1 MIQPPSIFDYVKE
14 EETRFDTEEIRVGDN
29 WNWQMKT
36 HVQLIFHLKNS
47 QFFTGINDMLAGHIR
62 VFKNIMEP
70 ILNLSYWAEDIELKD
85 VVFFIENKNG
95 RVLSFLVKKYHDEVF
110 VKEHNLDT
118 LFDEI
123 TEDDLD
129 YGGVLVQKTNTAK
142 PEVLF
147 LPSIAFCDQTDILGG
162 PMGFKFNFAPDKLR
176 AMASRGWGNTA
187 NGATI
192 SIDELI
198 LLAQSEKEPPGMIGG
213 KKNRTTGKNIE
224 VYIVRGSLP
233 EHYLNDNE
241 NMDEY
246 YNQIHI
252 VGFYKNEKSE
262 RIGVTLYRKKENES
276 TLKFHTCK
284 KVYGRALG
292 RGVGEGILHPQVWTN
307 FLETHKMKLLESAS
321 KVPLFTD
328 DEGYTKRQK
337 IQDMENLEITTIKS
351 DSKYGI
357 RQVPTAAPANIQLFE
372 RSVNEWYEQAQLTGS
387 AFDPLLGQ
395 ESPSGTTFR
404 GQERSIIQGRGLH
417 ERRRGQRAKFIEEIY
432 RDWIIPDIKKK
443 ILKGKK
449 FLASMTS
456 EEMSWLSDSLATNHA
471 DRRRIEAVLEGRIPE
486 DKELLRQQF
495 LADFSKKGNK
505 HLLEILKGE
514 FEDVE
519 LKMGITI
526 GKKQKDLAM
535 MSDKILS
542 IFQFIASNP
551 QGFQQLMQMPGM
563 EQSFNDIL
571 EFSNIS
577 PVNFAAFSGQGL
589 SPALSSTIPAGAPTN
604 TTPST
609 PRLQLTAPV
618 A

>member
-1 MIQPPSIFDYVKE
+1 MIQPPSIFDYIKNE
-14 EETRFDTEEIRVGDN
+14 ESRFDTEEIRVGDN
-29 WNWQMKT
+29 WNWQMKS

-47 QFFTGINDMLAGHIR
+47 QFFTGTNDLLSGQIR
-62 VFKNIMEP
+62 AFKNIMEP

-85 VVFFIENKNG
+85 VIFYMEHKNG
-95 RVLSFLVKKYHDEVF
+95 RILSFLVKKYHDDVY
-110 VKEHNLDT
+110 VKDHNLDT

-129 YGGVLVQKTNTAK
+129 YGGVLVQKTNGAK
-142 PEVLF
+142 PEILF

-176 AMASRGWGNTA
+176 TMSSKGWGDTA

-198 LLAQSEKEPPGMIGG
+198 LLAQNEKEPPGMTGG

-224 VYIVRGSLP
+224 VYIVRGALP
-233 EHYLNDNE
+233 EQYLKDNDNI
-241 NMDEY
+241 DDY

-262 RIGVTLYRKKENES
+262 RIGVTLYRKKEDES
-276 TLKFHTCK
+276 TLKFHTSK
-284 KVYGRALG
+284 KIYGRALG
-292 RGVGEGILHPQVWTN
+292 RGVGEGLLHPQVWTN

-321 KVPLFTD
+321 KVPLYTD
-328 DEGYTKRQK
+328 DEGYTQRQK

-357 RQVPTAAPANIQLFE
+357 RQIPTAAPANVQLFE
-372 RSVNEWYEQAQLTGS
+372 RSVNEWYEQAQLIGS

-395 ESPSGTTFR
+395 EAASGTTFR

-449 FLASMTS
+449 FLASLTS
-456 EEMSWLSDSLATNHA
+456 EEMSWISDSLAENYVNRHQI
-471 DRRRIEAVLEGRIPE
+471 DAVLEGHIPE
-486 DKELLRQQF
+486 DKEILRQKF

-505 HLLEILKGE
+505 HILEILKGE
-514 FEDVE
+514 FEEVE
-519 LKMGITI
+519 LKMGITV
-526 GKKQKDLAM
+526 GKKQKDLAV

-542 IFQFIASNP
+542 IFQFVAANP
-551 QGFQQLMQMPGM
+551 QGFQQLMQIPGM

-571 EFSNIS
+571 EFSNMS
-577 PVNFAAFSGQGL
+577 PVNFAAFNARPLVQ
-589 SPALSSTIPAGAPTN
+589 
-604 TTPST
+604 TTPELPQNLPMQT
-609 PRLQLTAPV
+609 PSLQIAAPV
-618 A
+618 V